1 MAGANL
7 YREYMKICSVW
18 RADPVRSGKCLGEY
32 VRRRVAEEFR
42 QSEQTV
48 VPDAELCARRLE
60 SLRALA
66 SDRYAKQYPRVSVS
80 SAVGL
85 TRAEC
90 AKVIVENLHTV
101 EGAEQEKSLLEK
113 LKERLSFKTDI
124 HESTPTERKK

>member
-1 MAGANL
+1 MAGGNL
-7 YREYMKICSVW
+7 YREYMKICSAW
-18 RADPVRSGKCLGEY
+18 RADPARSGKCLGEF

-48 VPDAELCARRLE
+48 VQDPQECERRLD

-66 SDRYAKQYPRVSVS
+66 SDRYAKQYPRISVS
-80 SAVGL
+80 SALGL

-90 AKVIVENLHTV
+90 SKVIVESLHTA
-101 EGAEQEKSLLEK
+101 EGVKEDQSLLEK

-124 HESTPTERKK
+124 PESPPPESKK